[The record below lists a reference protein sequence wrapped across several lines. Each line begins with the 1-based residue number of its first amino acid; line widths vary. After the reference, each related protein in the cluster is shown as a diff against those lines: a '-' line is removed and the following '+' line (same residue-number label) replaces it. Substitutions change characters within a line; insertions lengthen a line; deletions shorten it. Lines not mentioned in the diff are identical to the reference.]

1 MIMAVALDTSTPE
14 TFNKPSRPRTAW
26 LMTIGF
32 LAYTLLILV
41 GHIVGFPLGYAYLH
55 TVCPSGCSLTPEN
68 VHALKQSGLSIPFY
82 VNLYMVI
89 QLLYILV
96 CVGIALLIV
105 FKKPGQW
112 VPLGVSCFLLW
123 FSAFE
128 GVDYPALTIA
138 FPVLNV
144 PLQLLLGL
152 GSGLGMY
159 ALLTF
164 PNGKFGSRWVLG
176 YFLFQTIEGVLALFI
191 TNPIFILFNTVFGFT
206 TFPIILGVLIYRY
219 RRLLNARERAAIKW
233 LIVSLSIFIPTL
245 VLFYIVLAVTPA
257 DSLVFLLVNTIG
269 FFGCGINIAGF
280 LMAVLYAN
288 AFDIDIFVRRT
299 LVYTLLS
306 AILVLVYA
314 GLVMGSQFV
323 LATFSAQAA
332 QSPLLLVVST
342 LVIAALFQPLRHRI
356 QRVIDRRFYRQ
367 KYDAA
372 RTVAAFSST
381 LRQEVDLDTLRK
393 QLIAVVQ
400 ETVQPAH
407 VSLWLRAPEHDG
419 KQRTPWRATPPISSE
434 GT

>member
-1 MIMAVALDTSTPE
+1 MAVPLDTSTPE

-32 LAYTLLILV
+32 LVYTLLILV

-128 GVDYPALTIA
+128 GVDYPALTIT

-152 GSGLGMY
+152 GGGLGMY

-176 YFLFQTIEGVLALFI
+176 
-191 TNPIFILFNTVFGFT
+191 VF
-206 TFPIILGVLIYRY
+206 
-219 RRLLNARERAAIKW
+219 
-233 LIVSLSIFIPTL
+233 SLP
-245 VLFYIVLAVTPA
+245 
-257 DSLVFLLVNTIG
+257 NH
-269 FFGCGINIAGF
+269 
-280 LMAVLYAN
+280 
-288 AFDIDIFVRRT
+288 R
-299 LVYTLLS
+299 
-306 AILVLVYA
+306 
-314 GLVMGSQFV
+314 GS
-323 LATFSAQAA
+323 
-332 QSPLLLVVST
+332 
-342 LVIAALFQPLRHRI
+342 
-356 QRVIDRRFYRQ
+356 
-367 KYDAA
+367 A
-372 RTVAAFSST
+372 RT
-381 LRQEVDLDTLRK
+381 
-393 QLIAVVQ
+393 I
-400 ETVQPAH
+400 H
-407 VSLWLRAPEHDG
+407 H
-419 KQRTPWRATPPISSE
+419 
-434 GT
+434 

>member
-68 VHALKQSGLSIPFY
+68 MHALKQSGLSIPFY

-138 FPVLNV
+138 FPILNV

-233 LIVSLSIFIPTL
+233 LIVSFSVFIPTL

-314 GLVMGSQFV
+314 GLVIGSQFV
-323 LATFSAQAA
+323 FATFSAQAA

-372 RTVAAFSST
+372 RTLAAFSST
-381 LRQEVDLDTLRK
+381 LRQEVDLDTLSE

-400 ETVQPAH
+400 ETMQPAH
-407 VSLWLRAPEHDG
+407 VSLWLRP
-419 KQRTPWRATPPISSE
+419 SE